1 MKNLSLKSN
10 ISSKEYKNLLN
21 WLGKHSQSFALILRE
36 PKKSSE
42 AMKFIESLGKYLIKT
57 EMVSEWP
64 GTKLIGSEAKRSTF
78 KATDEAIKILL
89 ASSDSLSSWIEPDLP
104 EDLSFFNASGTELL
118 VSITHENDFWLSL
131 DSNQEKEFVSE
142 FKSLIES

>member
-10 ISSKEYKNLLN
+10 VSQNEYKKLLTI
-21 WLGKHSQSFALILRE
+21 LGRHSKTFALVIRE
-36 PKKSSE
+36 PRKSLE

-78 KATDEAIKILL
+78 KVTDEAIKILL
-89 ASSDSLSSWIEPDLP
+89 DSANSLNSWIEPDLP
-104 EDLSFFNASGTELL
+104 EDLSFFNENGSELF
-118 VSITHENDFWLSL
+118 VSITHENDFWLAL
-131 DSNQEKEFVSE
+131 NAAQEKEFMSE
-142 FKSLIES
+142 LNSLVDS